1 MHRVLSPAVPNR
13 HRDDDA
19 PLFQLM
25 NVVVNFISASVR
37 QNVGTEGCIRASW
50 RVISAHDSRFLFK
63 STGKNRI
70 FERYIL
76 DYYSHQ

>member
-1 MHRVLSPAVPNR
+1 
-13 HRDDDA
+13 
-19 PLFQLM
+19 M
-25 NVVVNFISASVR
+25 NVVVNFISGSAR
-37 QNVGTEGCIRASW
+37 QNAGIDRCIRASW

-76 DYYSHQ
+76 DYDSHQ

>member
-1 MHRVLSPAVPNR
+1 M
-13 HRDDDA
+13 
-19 PLFQLM
+19 
-25 NVVVNFISASVR
+25 
-37 QNVGTEGCIRASW
+37 QNAGVDRCIPASW